1 MAKLNPHIELEM
13 TDISALAIRSSQETL
28 VANQL
33 HGHVYPSDMF
43 SDTGHHY
50 NYIVTNPPFHSGLET
65 SYSATERLLAESV
78 DHLASG
84 GSIWVVANSF

>member
-1 MAKLNPHIELEM
+1 MVLVLGCVMAKLNPHIELEM

-50 NYIVTNPPFHSGLET
+50 NYIVTNPPFHSGLRP
-65 SYSATERLLAESV
+65 AIAPQSV
-78 DHLASG
+78 FLP
-84 GSIWVVANSF
+84 NL